1 MSLQQEN
8 LILIVDDSPTNIT
21 AILDML
27 HEANIR
33 LIIAKSG
40 ETALEQINSILPDL
54 ILMDVTMP
62 GIDGFETCRRLK
74 SDELT
79 KDIPIIFMTAS
90 SDADDKIKGFNLG
103 AVDYVTKPLHK
114 EEVLARVRVHL
125 NLHNLTRELEDRVA
139 ARTRELE
146 SALENLQKS
155 QLQLIQSEKMSSL
168 GQLLAGV
175 AHEINNPVGSI
186 NNNIVYVSKYVQSL
200 IRHLQMYQGN
210 ATETDLV
217 AHAQE
222 IDLKYVIEDLPK
234 TLYSMKDGTTR
245 IKDISTSLRIFSR
258 GDTEATVEFNL
269 HDGIDSTLMIL
280 QHRLHAS
287 ATRWEVNVVKNYGD
301 LPTVQCFPGQ
311 LNQVFMNILANAI
324 DALDELPDPEAL
336 RQIKIQTAVVG
347 TSVAVRIQDNAGGI
361 PEAIKQKI
369 FNHSFTTKPVGKG
382 TGLGLAIAR
391 QIVEDKHAGKLEVNS
406 TIDQGTEFVITLPL
420 KIDRQ

>member
-1 MSLQQEN
+1 MSVTPEN

-33 LIIAKSG
+33 IIIAKSG

-74 SDELT
+74 TEDLT

-90 SDADDKIKGFNLG
+90 SDAGDKIKGFNLG

-146 SALENLQKS
+146 NALDNLQKS

-175 AHEINNPVGSI
+175 AHEVNNPVGSI
-186 NNNIVYVSKYVQSL
+186 NNNIVYVSKYVHNL
-200 IRHLQMYQGN
+200 IQHLQLYQGK
-210 ATETDLV
+210 AAETEIV
-217 AHAQE
+217 SHAQE

-234 TLYSMKDGTTR
+234 VLHSMKDGTTR

-258 GDTEATVEFNL
+258 GDTEVKTGFNL

-280 QHRLHAS
+280 QHQLHA
-287 ATRWEVNVVKNYGD
+287 TEMRLGIEVIKHYGD
-301 LPTVQCFPGQ
+301 LPMLQCFPGQ

-336 RQIKIQTAVVG
+336 RQIEVTTAETTDAVVI
-347 TSVAVRIQDNAGGI
+347 RIQDNAGGI
-361 PEAIKQKI
+361 PEPMRQKV
-369 FNHSFTTKPVGKG
+369 FDHSFTTKPVGKG
-382 TGLGLAIAR
+382 TGLGLAIAH
-391 QIVEDKHAGKLEVNS
+391 QIVTDKHQGKLEVNS
-406 TIDQGTEFVITLPL
+406 TVGQGTEFVITLP
-420 KIDRQ
+420 KV